1 MKNGMKVALGIGGL
15 LLVGGAVWY
24 FTRNKA
30 KCPDGCKCDKDGNC
44 IEPLVPQDARPDVT
58 VDDLLN
64 LQSVKDLGITRKD
77 VDEAFPKDNQ
87 DTYAADAYGY
97 MNQAI

>member
-15 LLVGGAVWY
+15 LLVGGAVWF
-24 FTRNKA
+24 FTRKKEETIN
-30 KCPDGCKCDKDGNC
+30 
-44 IEPLVPQDARPDVT
+44 VPEDVAEERPDVT

-87 DTYAADAYGY
+87 DTYAAEAYGY

>member
-1 MKNGMKVALGIGGL
+1 MKIALGIGGL
-15 LLVGGAVWY
+15 LLVGGAVW
-24 FTRNKA
+24 FLTRKKEKTIN
-30 KCPDGCKCDKDGNC
+30 
-44 IEPLVPQDARPDVT
+44 VPEDIKERPDIT

-87 DTYAADAYGY
+87 DPYGADAYAY
-97 MNQAI
+97 MNQAV

>member
-1 MKNGMKVALGIGGL
+1 MKVALGIGGL

-24 FTRNKA
+24 FTRKKDED
-30 KCPDGCKCDKDGNC
+30 KCPEGCRCDKDGKC
-44 IEPLVPQDARPDVT
+44 IGALVYEGVPDVT